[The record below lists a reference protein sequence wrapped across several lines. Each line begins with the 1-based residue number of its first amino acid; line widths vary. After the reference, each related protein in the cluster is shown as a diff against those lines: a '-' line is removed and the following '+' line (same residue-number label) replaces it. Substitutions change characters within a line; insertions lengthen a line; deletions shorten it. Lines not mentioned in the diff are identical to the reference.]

1 MALGGDIWQMK
12 AQSCAVFL
20 QIKLDRTLKLRYT
33 YQYIQIIQKNLN
45 NLDSGGDDNGE
56 RG

>member
-1 MALGGDIWQMK
+1 MK

-20 QIKLDRTLKLRYT
+20 QIKLDRALKSGYT
-33 YQYIQIIQKNLN
+33 YQHIQIIQKTLN

-56 RG
+56 KG